1 MFSFKSLK
9 EQWNKKKK
17 KKNKKKK
24 KKKEK
29 EKEKIVEKNYWS
41 YLNYNKQIF
50 HVFLF

>member
-9 EQWNKKKK
+9 EQWNA
-17 KKNKKKK
+17 NFQKK